1 MHKSEKGY
9 KATDDLLRLL
19 VQVPKSEV
27 LKLKPKKRK
36 RSK

>member
-1 MHKSEKGY
+1 MSESKGY

-27 LKLKPKKRK
+27 AKLNPKKRK
-36 RSK
+36 GRK